1 MVADERG
8 SAGACR
14 SVKGVCRKGDI
25 LVEGCLGGGGDLQID
40 CFADTVYIPY
50 R

>member
-1 MVADERG
+1 M
-8 SAGACR
+8 
-14 SVKGVCRKGDI
+14 SVDLQASVEALEVCQKGVI
-25 LVEGCLGGGGDLQID
+25 LVEGCPGGGGDLQID